1 MKVRK
6 NEMGEAKLVI
16 KKESVVPSEGWRPI
30 IVSIENYRKIKM
42 IADETNMPISK
53 VAGLLLDFALENVV
67 IEK

>member
-1 MKVRK
+1 MVK
-6 NEMGEAKLVI
+6 AKLVI
-16 KKESVVPSEGWRPI
+16 KKESVVPSEGWRP

-53 VAGLLLDFALENVV
+53 VTGLLLDFALENVV